1 MTATTRVLAINGS
14 YRDNGIT
21 DQALAAARKILLER
35 GAEVETIDLRRQEI
49 DFCLNCRACT
59 QVEGTDPG
67 TCVIDD
73 GMHDIVRKI
82 EDADAYILA
91 VPTNYSSATAIF
103 KRFMER
109 LTVYGYWPWGATGPK
124 DRKQHLPRKKAL
136 LITSCAAPGIFGRV
150 LYGTGKQLRMVAKII
165 GAKTIG
171 TVYIGL
177 ISDTPD
183 AGLPGR
189 ARMRTEELAAE
200 LL

>member
-1 MTATTRVLAINGS
+1 
-14 YRDNGIT
+14 
-21 DQALAAARKILLER
+21 
-35 GAEVETIDLRRQEI
+35 
-49 DFCLNCRACT
+49 
-59 QVEGTDPG
+59 
-67 TCVIDD
+67 
-73 GMHDIVRKI
+73 MHDIVQKI

-91 VPTNYSSATAIF
+91 VPTNYSSATALF

-124 DRKQHLPRKKAL
+124 DRKEHLPRKKAL

-165 GAKTIG
+165 GAKAIG
-171 TVYIGL
+171 TVHIGL

-189 ARMRTEELAAE
+189 ARMRTEELAAD